1 MCLCLTPL
9 LTFFVSPFSVRWF
22 FIQFAAA
29 FFHVTGLLTI
39 VAPQIVLVF
48 RPKRIKLTRI

>member
-9 LTFFVSPFSVRWF
+9 LTSFVSPFSVRWF
-22 FIQFAAA
+22 FMQFTAA

-39 VAPQIVLVF
+39 VAPQIVLVL